1 MKLTGRASRRVVI
14 TSSIVS
20 AGVVLIGMV
29 PWRLVAAEPKGDE
42 KVPSSVTKKSVAASQ
57 PLADSERAAMLF
69 RQLEEAH
76 DWRERDSTA
85 SRLANM
91 GPVALPRLLE
101 GTKSTEP
108 SVRQI
113 CLQMLRDHFR
123 GDPKTFAAC
132 LNGLKDSNAGIAYE
146 CAFFL
151 GEAGN
156 KAAVQPLRELL
167 KRRDS
172 MQCYTAAKSL
182 AELGEKDVI
191 VTLYWGLGDDNYMP
205 RMLCNLGIRALTG
218 KDLSDFHYD
227 YREGA
232 FVSGGNEYKLSY
244 PDPIKYADLRVSRF
258 QAMANFCRWLRDEKP
273 QLFALFAPKQSAIPK

>member
-1 MKLTGRASRRVVI
+1 MKLIDCASRRVVI
-14 TSSIVS
+14 ASSIVS

-42 KVPSSVTKKSVAASQ
+42 KVPSSVTKKSVEGSQ
-57 PLADSERAAMLF
+57 QLADSERAAMLF
-69 RQLEEAH
+69 RQLVKAD

-85 SRLANM
+85 SLLANM

-101 GTKSTEP
+101 GTKYTDS

-123 GDPKTFAAC
+123 GDPKTFAAS

-151 GEAGN
+151 GKAGN
-156 KAAVQPLRELL
+156 KAAVKPLRELL
-167 KRRDS
+167 KHRDD
-172 MQCYTAAKSL
+172 MQRYAAAKSL
-182 AELGEKDVI
+182 AELGDKDVI

-205 RMLCNLGIRALTG
+205 RMLCNVGIKALTG
-218 KDLSDFHYD
+218 KDLNDFHYD
-227 YREGA
+227 YGEGA
-232 FVSGGNEYKLSY
+232 CVSGGNEYKDVY
-244 PDPIKYADLRVSRF
+244 PDPIKYAELRVSRF
-258 QAMANFCRWLRDEKP
+258 QAMANFCRWLRDDNP
-273 QLFALFAPKQSAIPK
+273 QLFAFFAPKQLATPK